1 MTVMGRTERKSL
13 CRACKHMKPHYE
25 MIHAFDH
32 RMYCSKGCVAKAQWL
47 FGPIPTQ
54 RKAID

>member
-1 MTVMGRTERKSL
+1 MTAIGRLDRKSL
-13 CRACKHMKPHYE
+13 CRACRQLQPSTQ